1 MRGENARPNAPGRA
15 FFCRRSAF
23 AAGKRALPLAPRRG
37 LCYNMGMRLDKFLKV
52 SRIIK
57 RRTVA
62 AQACDD
68 GRAEINGRPAKPSA
82 RLKVGDAVTLHFG
95 DKLFSFR
102 VLSLNENARKEEAA
116 SLYEVIDED

>member
-1 MRGENARPNAPGRA
+1 MREKNARPNAPGRA
-15 FFCRRSAF
+15 FFAAPTLLRQAKERS
-23 AAGKRALPLAPRRG
+23 PLAPRRG

-82 RLKVGDAVTLHFG
+82 RLKAGDSVTLHFG

>member
-1 MRGENARPNAPGRA
+1 MRTAPIARGA
-15 FFCRRSAF
+15 S
-23 AAGKRALPLAPRRG
+23 
-37 LCYNMGMRLDKFLKV
+37 LCYNYRMRLDKFLKV

-68 GRAEINGRPAKPSA
+68 GRAEVGGRPAKPST
-82 RLKVGDAVTLHFG
+82 RLKVGDEVTLRFG

-102 VLSLNENARKEEAA
+102 VLSLNENARKEEAC
-116 SLYEVIDED
+116 LMYEVLDEN